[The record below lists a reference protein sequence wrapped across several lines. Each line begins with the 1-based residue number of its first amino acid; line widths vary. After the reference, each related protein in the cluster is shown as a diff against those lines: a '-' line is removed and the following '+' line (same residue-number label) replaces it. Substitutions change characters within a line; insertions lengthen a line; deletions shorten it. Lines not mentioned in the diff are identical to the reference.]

1 MNDIFRFGEESAE
14 DAIVISADLNLGPF
28 YINRGTSYA
37 PELEEVEGVT
47 VDMDSLAREVES
59 TVWDSSRHRV
69 VFFDDLEDCA
79 QYYKDN
85 MKYYGEAEAVRV
97 AGTIKELDLLYKRAR
112 VEINPRA
119 IFKHPE
125 NPDSRYILYIR
136 GLTEWK
142 DNKIYYTRIYSYD
155 LVLVDGGNSNE

>member
-1 MNDIFRFGEESAE
+1 MDDIFRFGEESAE
-14 DAIVISADLNLGPF
+14 DAIVISADINLGPF

-37 PELEEVEGVT
+37 PELEQVEGIT
-47 VDMDSLAREVES
+47 VDMESLSREIAS
-59 TVWDSSRHRV
+59 TAGDSSRHRV
-69 VFFDDLEDCA
+69 VFFDDLEDCV

-85 MKYYGEAEAVRV
+85 MKYYEEVEAVRV
-97 AGTIKELDLLYKRAR
+97 AGTIKEIDLLYKRAR
-112 VEINPRA
+112 IEINPRA

-136 GLTEWK
+136 GLTEWR

-155 LVLVDGGNSNE
+155 LVLVNGGDHE